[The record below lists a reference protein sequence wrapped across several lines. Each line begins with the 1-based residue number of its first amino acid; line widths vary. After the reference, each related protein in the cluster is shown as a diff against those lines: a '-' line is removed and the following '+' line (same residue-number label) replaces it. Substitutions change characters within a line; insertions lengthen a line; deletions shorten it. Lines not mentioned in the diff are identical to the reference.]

1 MTQFK
6 DKAAGMESIP
16 AGLLNYPVLMAADIL
31 LYRADAVPVGE
42 DQLQHLELTRE
53 IARRWN
59 RQFGEYF
66 PEPQPLI
73 GKAGRIRGLDGEA
86 KMSKSKGNTVGMLDS
101 PEQIAAKV
109 RNAVTDPQ
117 RVRRSDPGRPEV
129 CNVFT
134 LHGFFTPA
142 DEVARIE
149 EGCRSG
155 TLGCV
160 ECKRMLAES
169 IARTFEPMRERA
181 AEYEAHPERVHEIL
195 GDGAARCRDI
205 ARETLREV
213 RERMGFD
220 RKGVPAPAL
229 P

>member
-1 MTQFK
+1 
-6 DKAAGMESIP
+6 
-16 AGLLNYPVLMAADIL
+16 
-31 LYRADAVPVGE
+31 
-42 DQLQHLELTRE
+42 
-53 IARRWN
+53 
-59 RQFGEYF
+59 
-66 PEPQPLI
+66 
-73 GKAGRIRGLDGEA
+73 
-86 KMSKSKGNTVGMLDS
+86 GNTVGMLDS
-101 PEQIAAKV
+101 PEEIAAKV

-149 EGCRSG
+149 EGCRAG

-169 IARTFEPMRERA
+169 IARTFEPMRARA
-181 AEYEAHPERVHEIL
+181 AEYAAHPERVYEIL
-195 GDGAARCRDI
+195 GDGAARCRGI
-205 ARETLREV
+205 ARETIREV

-220 RKGVPAPAL
+220 RRGAPAPAL